1 MLAADE
7 WTRNFRWRIL
17 GTVLAVAFALGYL
30 ANLKGVFESRLLLRV
45 EVDSAAGLFEGMKV
59 TYKGFELG
67 RLAQLELSSDGEVRG
82 ILQIRMQHAAFFTQG
97 AVLKL
102 SKEKIVTSELV
113 LVRDEVGSVPMTSMS
128 SIKVVKE
135 DVAAD
140 VTKRLDPLLNKLQ
153 QLLTQ
158 MADPAHG
165 VQASLNQS
173 RKVMIQTTQT
183 LEHTSHA
190 MRQLSDD
197 RNGLPAVLGQTRD
210 TMAQLEKSLAQT
222 QTTLGSADRLIQ
234 NVDGTVSEVKSAP
247 VYKWLVPKKSEPS
260 AKP

>member
-1 MLAADE
+1 MFATDE
-7 WTRNFRWRIL
+7 WAKNFRWRML
-17 GTVLAVAFALGYL
+17 GTVLAVTFALGYL
-30 ANLKGVFESRLLLRV
+30 AHLKGVFESRLMLRI

-67 RLAQLELSSDGEVRG
+67 RLAQLELSSQGEVRG
-82 ILQIRMQHAAFFTQG
+82 TLQIRTQHAGFFTQG

-102 SKEKIVTSELV
+102 SKEKIVTSELL
-113 LVRDEVGSVPMTSMS
+113 LVQDEARSEPMASMS

-140 VTKRLDPLLNKLQ
+140 VSKRLDPLLGKLQ

-158 MADPAHG
+158 MADPEHG
-165 VQASLNQS
+165 VQASLTQS
-173 RKVMIQTTQT
+173 RKVMIQTAQT

-197 RNGLPAVLGQTRD
+197 RNGLPAVLVQTRE
-210 TMAQLEKSLAQT
+210 TMLQLEKSLAQT

-234 NVDGTVSEVKSAP
+234 NVDGTVNEVRSAP
-247 VYKWLVPKKSEPS
+247 VYKWLVPKKSDPA